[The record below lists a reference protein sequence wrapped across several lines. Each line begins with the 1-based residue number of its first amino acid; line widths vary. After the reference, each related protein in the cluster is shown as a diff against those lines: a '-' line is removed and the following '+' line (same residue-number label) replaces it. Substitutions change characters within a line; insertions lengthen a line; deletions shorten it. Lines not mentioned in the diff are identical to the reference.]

1 MLPVLIPYL
10 SLSFL
15 SLSLSLSSTAP
26 LSLSHPCSLPNLNM
40 LLPSALLGISVLATT
55 AYGHPQPQTAGRLG
69 AVASESK
76 ECSKIGVD
84 ILKAGGNAADA
95 IVATQFCV
103 GVVGM

>member
-1 MLPVLIPYL
+1 ML
-10 SLSFL
+10 
-15 SLSLSLSSTAP
+15 LSSAF
-26 LSLSHPCSLPNLNM
+26 
-40 LLPSALLGISVLATT
+40 LGFSVLVGT
-55 AYGHPQPQTAGRLG
+55 AYAHPQSQTAGRLG